1 MFMTTA
7 RRATERPAACSYQ
20 NGAKPKAD
28 ESKTRVE
35 RKKRR
40 QRRNMFERK
49 KRRQRRNMFA
59 QDMRTSCVPCSSRSI
74 IKVTLSVL
82 TIGD

>member
-1 MFMTTA
+1 MMVEEDLFMTTA

-40 QRRNMFERK
+40 QRRNMF
-49 KRRQRRNMFA
+49 A

-82 TIGD
+82 AIGD